1 MNLEPGVPVPAR
13 GGGRETEG
21 SWRNEQACIL
31 RQALE
36 SPEGID
42 RLWSPQRGSGET
54 PGWTDTQLFP
64 DMLSAPNGTCK
75 AIYSLL
81 CGQGHNRTSSN
92 QIMLLFL
99 L

>member
-1 MNLEPGVPVPAR
+1 MSRHAFY
-13 GGGRETEG
+13 
-21 SWRNEQACIL
+21 
-31 RQALE
+31 
-36 SPEGID
+36 D

-75 AIYSLL
+75 AIYSLRS
-81 CGQGHNRTSSN
+81 GQGHNRTSSN